1 MQIAIYVYDAAG
13 AVDDQLVLDRPHVPR
28 KIHVAGSPIALDR
41 PMPFVEGQ
49 IRVPAGCDM
58 AYVHSLDGAE
68 KGLHQRQPV
77 DTDIEKR
84 IPAFPVVSRH
94 RSARVGRIIRAS
106 QKVDGQNVAAGA
118 LPHQTERLQH
128 HRVKACGVAD

>member
-1 MQIAIYVYDAAG
+1 MQIAIDVDDAPR
-13 AVDDQLVLDRPHVPR
+13 AVDDELVLDRPHVPR
-28 KIHVAGSPIALDR
+28 KIHVAGSPIALDGT
-41 PMPFVEGQ
+41 MPFVEGQ

-77 DTDIEKR
+77 HTDIEKR
-84 IPAFPVVSRH
+84 ISAFAVVSRH
-94 RSARVGRIIRAS
+94 RAARVGRIIRAS
-106 QKVDGQNVAAGA
+106 QKVDGQNVAARA

-128 HRVKACGVAD
+128 HRVHARGVAD